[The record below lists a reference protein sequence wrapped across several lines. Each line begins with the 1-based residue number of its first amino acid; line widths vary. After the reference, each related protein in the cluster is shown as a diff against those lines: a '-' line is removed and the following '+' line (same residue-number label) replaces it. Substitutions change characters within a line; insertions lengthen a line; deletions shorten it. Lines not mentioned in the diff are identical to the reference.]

1 MNRLAIV
8 LLAGLLCCATPV
20 DTPLRGGLEVSFLA
34 NEGFL
39 IGDSVR
45 SVVIDGFVT
54 RPHSKYGAVD
64 PSVWEKMLARE
75 APFDNVVLALVSHV
89 HRDHFQPQAAMAFLL
104 AHPETTL
111 VSSPDVRKAL
121 ESQPAFDRVA
131 QRVKSLEPA
140 WGERLTLE
148 IESVRVEFL
157 HLPHGGRPWS
167 EIHNIGH
174 IIELNGKSVL
184 HIGDAQQDTRPY
196 EAVDLSKTVFDVA
209 LIPYWMYSSSDGREL
224 RSNYL
229 RARMEIAVHVPP
241 LEVGRVRD
249 KIAKSFPA
257 VRLLSRALESARVE

>member
-1 MNRLAIV
+1 MDRLAI
-8 LLAGLLCCATPV
+8 LLLLSLVVAQPV
-20 DTPLRGGLEVSFLA
+20 AAELTVSFLA

-39 IGDSVR
+39 IGDSIR

-64 PSVWEKMLARE
+64 ASVWERMLARE

-89 HRDHFQPQAAMAFLL
+89 HRDHFQPRAAMAFLL

-121 ESQPAFDRVA
+121 ESEPAFDRVSE
-131 QRVKSLEPA
+131 RVKSLEPA
-140 WGERLTLE
+140 WGERLAWE
-148 IESVRVEFL
+148 IEGLRVEFL
-157 HLPHGGRPWS
+157 HLPHGGIPWS

-174 IIELNGKSVL
+174 VVELDGKSVL
-184 HIGDAQQDTRPY
+184 HIGDAQQDSQPY

-229 RARMEIAVHVPP
+229 RAKTEIAVHVPP
-241 LEVGRVRD
+241 REVKEVREAM
-249 KIAKSFPA
+249 AKSYPE
-257 VRLLSRALESARVE
+257 VQLLSVALDSARIE